1 MSYLDSGFNSFM
13 ERKIGT
19 STRATTE
26 MTSLNQYVGATLDF
40 DQMMVSG
47 SLGDKIQVGGDNI
60 IIDGVNKRIMI
71 SDSENNIIK
80 IGNTEWA

>member
-1 MSYLDSGFNSFM
+1 M

-40 DQMMVSG
+40 DQMGVSG
-47 SLGDKIQVGGDNI
+47 SLGDKIQIGGNNI
-60 IIDGVNKRIMI
+60 IIDGSNRRII
-71 SDSENNIIK
+71 LNDGNVDRII
-80 IGNTEWA
+80 IGELE

>member
-1 MSYLDSGFNSFM
+1 M

-40 DQMMVSG
+40 DQIGVSG
-47 SLGDKIQVGGDNI
+47 SLGDKIQVGRIVLNGSGGNI
-60 IIDGVNKRIMI
+60 TMSNIDGVNVLF
-71 SDSENNIIK
+71 
-80 IGNTEWA
+80 IGDDGK

>member
-40 DQMMVSG
+40 DQMGVSG
-47 SLGDKIQVGGDNI
+47 SLGDKIQIGGNNI
-60 IIDGVNKRIMI
+60 IIDGSNRRII
-71 SDSENNIIK
+71 LNDGNVDRII
-80 IGNTEWA
+80 IGELE

>member
-40 DQMMVSG
+40 DQIGVSG

-60 IIDGVNKRIMI
+60 IIDGSNRRII
-71 SDSENNIIK
+71 LNDGNVDRII
-80 IGNTEWA
+80 IGELE